1 LTSSVVTKTQSL
13 LKTFTSFST
22 GSFILETTNTGSAT
36 TFSQSLAHITIKNVN
51 PLVGNIDKINVYI
64 KSKATGGATT
74 EYQLIGTKLINEPIT
89 GSLTDIYSDTK
100 TNLTE
105 STYTFIFNP
114 PNKNTANDIKVEYLN
129 SLNDFANYESVVYN
143 HYFQGYNAQSTGGDI
158 TELSQSLSSLNDTV
172 SNVSSSLTNV
182 SSSLTNVSSSLIKTI
197 VTASSAYSLA
207 SGLNNIIPD
216 APDGALTLN
225 LTATAWNNTTPPS
238 GSPMIEENQKN
249 DWSNGDI
256 PIIRNPSRNGL
267 ALNGVL
273 ADPDGF
279 LQIKLQSDLGG
290 ASGFSNVI
298 LFLPY
303 YTSSYTP

>member
-1 LTSSVVTKTQSL
+1 MSNIVYKVPIKYSYINQTVNIQTSSNYQITGITSGSLTLSGEYTGDIESINGISWVGDLVNSPIIYIISASFPSTSIIEPNVQSIGAPFISSTFTISYGGGNTTISTASNSAYYFKDNSSLYGYLSILYYTQSS
-13 LKTFTSFST
+13 TQTPHTASEYFQFST
-22 GSFILETTNTGSAT
+22 GSLGELQVYVTGS
-36 TFSQSLAHITIKNVN
+36 TINKRTDRNDV
-51 PLVGNIDKINVYI
+51 LID
-64 KSKATGGATT
+64 
-74 EYQLIGTKLINEPIT
+74 
-89 GSLTDIYSDTK
+89 
-100 TNLTE
+100 
-105 STYTFIFNP
+105 
-114 PNKNTANDIKVEYLN
+114 
-129 SLNDFANYESVVYN
+129 
-143 HYFQGYNAQSTGGDI
+143 
-158 TELSQSLSSLNDTV
+158 
-172 SNVSSSLTNV
+172 VSSSLVAT
-182 SSSLTNVSSSLIKTI
+182 SIS
-197 VTASSAYSLA
+197 ASSAYTLA
-207 SGLNNIIPD
+207 SGLNDIIPD